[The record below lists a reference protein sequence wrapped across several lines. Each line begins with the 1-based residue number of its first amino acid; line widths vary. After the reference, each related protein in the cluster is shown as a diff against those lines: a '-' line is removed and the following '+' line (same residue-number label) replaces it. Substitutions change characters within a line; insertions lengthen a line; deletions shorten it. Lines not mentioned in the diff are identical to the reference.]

1 MLFNQ
6 TDQSD
11 DSVMR
16 SKEDRLSE
24 FKWSVFRTITYIV
37 VFILLDMTLMSP
49 RVDNVMVVWLARII
63 YSLSFVISLHTS
75 RMIYRIYLLENELRE
90 YPVYSEETPE

>member
-24 FKWSVFRTITYIV
+24 FKWSIFRTITYIV